1 MARGACARRP
11 CAGRKI
17 ATTRA
22 RPSSDPPRP
31 SEPARVHRSTLF
43 ENCDLFLTSCCCA
56 RLPVIIFIRIR
67 RLHDLVSS
75 GHTPLT
81 PHEQPRAIPVTV
93 LNIHFSTPTH
103 YLTST
108 GRNNSFCGRPCS
120 PSWCRM
126 GRPDVGPCST
136 HPGGSAGSSA
146 GGGAARAMPY
156 DGRKV
161 AIFSP
166 MARKSRFARAG
177 ARRVGAGCDISTAAR
192 ALRTLEV
199 APAPGRAVRR
209 RGRPPAVVAKSRKN
223 AILRGPCVD
232 V

>member
-56 RLPVIIFIRIR
+56 RLPVIIFMRIR

-93 LNIHFSTPTH
+93 LNIHFPTPTH

-120 PSWCRM
+120 PCWCRM

-136 HPGGSAGSSA
+136 HPRGRAGSSA
-146 GGGAARAMPY
+146 VRHAR
-156 DGRKV
+156 
-161 AIFSP
+161 
-166 MARKSRFARAG
+166 
-177 ARRVGAGCDISTAAR
+177 CHTTA
-192 ALRTLEV
+192 
-199 APAPGRAVRR
+199 
-209 RGRPPAVVAKSRKN
+209 AKSRYFRLWREN
-223 AILRGPCVD
+223 RVLRALVLGGWAQDATSRRRPAHYAP
-232 V
+232 